1 VNQVGE
7 GREYIS
13 HQGEHGNIHIAEEV
27 LAVIAAAAALEV
39 EGVGGM
45 ASSLGSEVSELVG
58 KKVLA
63 KGVRIQVVE
72 DNITVNI
79 AVLVKY
85 GFVVP
90 DVARGIQDAVM
101 SAVANTSGLNVQ
113 AVNVHVAGVTFGK

>member
-1 VNQVGE
+1 MGE

-13 HQGEHGNIHIAEEV
+13 HQDENGNIHIAEEV

-45 ASSLGSEVSELVG
+45 ASTIGSEVSELVG

-63 KGVRIQVVE
+63 KGVRIQVVD
-72 DNITVNI
+72 DNITVNLAI
-79 AVLVKY
+79 LVKY

-90 DVARGIQDAVM
+90 DVAHAIQDSVM

-113 AVNVHVAGVTFGK
+113 AVNVHVVGVAFPK